1 MTNGTLCEMCVFACV
16 VWRHARAFY
25 CVRLSHVH
33 VRTRCTRHVRCVCI
47 SIKVRTPIGKHI
59 GTEGMVG
66 GLLVLVML
74 VLVVVVLVLSSLLS
88 VVVLVLSSLLFLV
101 FVALLSLL

>member
-1 MTNGTLCEMCVFACV
+1 MLVRSTVYGFHMCTCAHV
-16 VWRHARAFY
+16 V
-25 CVRLSHVH
+25 
-33 VRTRCTRHVRCVCI
+33 HVRCVCI